1 MIKSIVALLF
11 LFLSL
16 PHSFGQY
23 FNTQRNWSMNK
34 KELVFGIGATGFLG
48 DLGGADQYGTDFS
61 PKDFDLNATNVGG
74 SIGFRYR
81 FHPYYSTT
89 SILNFGMIKGS
100 DAYTKEPVRFDRN
113 LHFRSPVLNFSQRF
127 ELILFANEKFGRR
140 YKIPGLKGFRE
151 KNEQFYLFSG
161 VGVMMFNP
169 QAQYNGEWYNLHE
182 LKTEGQGL
190 PGGATPYKRITATIP
205 MGFGMRMGISRYW
218 RIGLEVSYIK
228 TFSDYI
234 DDVHGEYYDPAI
246 LLTQVGPVSAALSNP
261 ATTPSWF
268 EPGSQRGDK
277 QNDGLIY
284 VNFTI
289 TKNITF
295 HHAGTKRL
303 RYKQAKLRSKF

>member
-1 MIKSIVALLF
+1 MNKILTTFLMLFISIPF
-11 LFLSL
+11 Y
-16 PHSFGQY
+16 FGQY

-34 KELVFGIGATGFLG
+34 KELVFGLGATGFLG
-48 DLGGADQYGTDFS
+48 DLGGADKIGTDYS
-61 PKDFDLNATNVGG
+61 LKDYDFNSTNIGG

-100 DAYTKEPVRFDRN
+100 DSYTKEPVRFDRN

-127 ELILFANEKFGRR
+127 EFILFANEKFGRR

-161 VGVMMFNP
+161 IGVMLFNP
-169 QAQYNGEWYNLHE
+169 QAQYNGEWYNLHD

-190 PGGATPYKRITATIP
+190 PGGATPYKRVTATIP
-205 MGFGMRMGISRYW
+205 IGFGMRMGISRYW
-218 RIGLEVSYIK
+218 RIGIEVSYIK

-234 DDVHGEYYDPAI
+234 DDVHGVYYDPAV
-246 LLTQVGPVSAALSNP
+246 LLTQVGPAAAALSNP

-277 QNDGLIY
+277 QLDGLLY
-284 VNFTI
+284 VNFTL

-295 HHAGTKRL
+295 HQVGTKRL

>member
-61 PKDFDLNATNVGG
+61 PKDYDLNATNVGG

>member
-1 MIKSIVALLF
+1 MIKSLVAILLLF
-11 LFLSL
+11 ISI
-16 PHSFGQY
+16 PYYYGQY

-48 DLGGADQYGTDFS
+48 DLGGADKIGTDFS
-61 PKDFDLNATNVGG
+61 PKDYDFNSTNFGG

-100 DAYTKEPVRFDRN
+100 DAHTNEPVRFNRN
-113 LHFRSPVLNFSQRF
+113 LQFRSPVLNFSQRF
-127 ELILFANEKFGRR
+127 EFILFANEKFGRR

-151 KNEQFYLFSG
+151 RNEQFYLFSG
-161 VGVMMFNP
+161 VGVMLFNP
-169 QAQYNGEWYNLHE
+169 QAQYEGKWYNLHD

-190 PGGATPYKRITATIP
+190 PGGATPYKRVTATIP
-205 MGFGMRMGISRYW
+205 IGFGMRMGISRYW
-218 RIGLEVSYIK
+218 RIGIEVSYIK

-234 DDVHGEYYDPAI
+234 DDVHGVYYDPAV
-246 LLTQVGPVSAALSNP
+246 LLTQVGPAAAALSNP

-277 QNDGLIY
+277 QLDGLLY
-284 VNFTI
+284 VNFTL

-295 HHAGTKRL
+295 HQVGTKRL

>member
-61 PKDFDLNATNVGG
+61 PKDYDFNATNVGG

-169 QAQYNGEWYNLHE
+169 QAQHNGEWYNLHE

-218 RIGLEVSYIK
+218 RIGLEVSYVK

-295 HHAGTKRL
+295 HHSGTKRL

>member
-11 LFLSL
+11 LFLSI

-48 DLGGADQYGTDFS
+48 DLGGANQYGTDFS
-61 PKDFDLNATNVGG
+61 PKDYDFNATNVGG

-190 PGGATPYKRITATIP
+190 PGGASPYKRITATIP

-246 LLTQVGPVSAALSNP
+246 LLSQVGPVSAALSNP

>member
-1 MIKSIVALLF
+1 
-11 LFLSL
+11 
-16 PHSFGQY
+16 
-23 FNTQRNWSMNK
+23 
-34 KELVFGIGATGFLG
+34 
-48 DLGGADQYGTDFS
+48 
-61 PKDFDLNATNVGG
+61 
-74 SIGFRYR
+74 
-81 FHPYYSTT
+81 
-89 SILNFGMIKGS
+89 MIKGS